1 MIREKVKCDHWSYVL
16 GYHLY
21 LLNSIIIIILYIF
34 LTLICIPTE
43 DEAGEVG
50 IGKVDMAC
58 GGNVLGVKIAPTSC
72 DYIAS
77 MLNGDF
83 VFISICFMII
93 YRINY

>member
-1 MIREKVKCDHWSYVL
+1 ML
-16 GYHLY
+16 LLY
-21 LLNSIIIIILYIF
+21 MF
-34 LTLICIPTE
+34 LTLLCISTE
-43 DEAGEVG
+43 DESGQVG
-50 IGKVDMAC
+50 IGEVDMAC
-58 GGNVLGVKIAPTSC
+58 GGDVVGVKIAPTSC

>member
-1 MIREKVKCDHWSYVL
+1 MIRKKVRCDHWTYVL

-50 IGKVDMAC
+50 IGEVYMLC
-58 GGNVLGVKIAPTSC
+58 GGKVMGVKRAPSSC
-72 DYIAS
+72 DYIAG
-77 MLNGDF
+77 MLNGDII
-83 VFISICFMII
+83 FISICFMII